1 MKALVLLV
9 LSLSVASAVDSSIC
23 AAPKC
28 ILGNQAGNIALGAV
42 ALDSSPCFQNN
53 GKDMPACYAYDLAGK
68 CPNFPG
74 VIDCAKV
81 ATPAPTTA
89 PPTTTAASTT
99 TINTVTPPPSTKGGD
114 GTGGSTDGGSSSGNK
129 IWPYVVGGGVA
140 LVAIAVLVIVMVKKS
155 SRTNEEDDLDPVEYA
170 KPIPTSSSGNFKDG
184 NVNGGG
190 MPNPRPGYNN
200 SFLQPDVEK
209 GYPARAN
216 PSFNQGPTARQ
227 NPSFLN
233 QPRAQ
238 QGYGNAFP
246 QAQVVPP
253 IYSQQPPPM
262 TNNNSLGPH
271 AAPPR
276 RESRDMATM
285 GVDHAPPKE
294 QFYVPQ
300 VELHFGEHEEP
311 SGRRESYE
319 F

>member
-1 MKALVLLV
+1 MKALLLLL

-28 ILGNQAGNIALGAV
+28 LLGNQPGNFAVGAV
-42 ALDSSPCFQNN
+42 ALDSSPCYQNN
-53 GKDMPACYAYDLAGK
+53 GNELPGCYAYDLAGK
-68 CPNFPG
+68 CPPFRG
-74 VIDCAKV
+74 VIDCGKV
-81 ATPAPTTA
+81 ATPAPTTT

-99 TINTVTPPPSTKGGD
+99 TLDSVTPPPSTKDGG
-114 GTGGSTDGGSSSGNK
+114 GAGSSTDSGGSSSSNK

-184 NVNGGG
+184 NINGG

-200 SFLQPDVEK
+200 SFLQADVEK
-209 GYPARAN
+209 SYPARAN

-253 IYSQQPPPM
+253 IYSQQQP
-262 TNNNSLGPH
+262 TSNNNSLGPH

-276 RESRDMATM
+276 RESRDMAPP
-285 GVDHAPPKE
+285 GADHAPPKE